1 MNMYDQIKT
10 ALLKELFETLTNSV
24 SNAKN
29 ADSLSAAVRDA
40 IDKYEATHKV
50 IAYLEE
56 LDEII
61 SIREDYDSSL
71 SQEELEQY
79 LSDVLH
85 GLKNI

>member
-40 IDKYEATHKV
+40 VDKYEATHKV
-50 IAYLEE
+50 ITYLEE
-56 LDEII
+56 LDKII

-71 SQEELEQY
+71 SQEKLEQY

>member
-24 SNAKN
+24 FNAKN

-56 LDEII
+56 LNEII
-61 SIREDYDSSL
+61 SIRKDYDSSL

-79 LSDVLH
+79 LREVLH
-85 GLKNI
+85 ELKNI